1 MNQMFA
7 PPEEGQTVQVRH
19 KIWEVKSVNKSKVSK
34 QESIHRV
41 GIECISD
48 ESLGREIEVQGQEE
62 NNRYVVRI
70 TFEIVTIPDTQ
81 TIDVILTTPGG

>member
-1 MNQMFA
+1 MN
-7 PPEEGQTVQVRH
+7 PITEERLRDA
-19 KIWEVKSVNKSKVSK
+19 VSSALMRS
-34 QESIHRV
+34 EPRANI
-41 GIECISD
+41 
-48 ESLGREIEVQGQEE
+48 LEIEVQGQEE

>member
-1 MNQMFA
+1 MRSEPRAN
-7 PPEEGQTVQVRH
+7 
-19 KIWEVKSVNKSKVSK
+19 I
-34 QESIHRV
+34 
-41 GIECISD
+41 
-48 ESLGREIEVQGQEE
+48 LEIEVQGQEE